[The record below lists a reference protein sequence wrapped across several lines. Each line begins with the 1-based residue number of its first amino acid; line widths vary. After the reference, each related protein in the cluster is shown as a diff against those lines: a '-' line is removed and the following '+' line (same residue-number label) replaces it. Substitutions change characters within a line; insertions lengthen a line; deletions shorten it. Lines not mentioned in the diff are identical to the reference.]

1 MPPDGDSARA
11 GSAARAPSSEEEPTV
26 EAVILCGIQAA
37 GKTSFYRDRY
47 LDTHVRISLDL
58 HRTRHREALFLET
71 CLRSGQRF
79 VVDNTNP
86 TADERRRYTVP
97 ALAAGFR
104 LVACLVDVSADEALA
119 RNARRPAAQR
129 IPVAGLLGTR
139 KRLEPP
145 AVAEGF
151 DEVWLVR
158 HGPAGGWRLER
169 STA

>member
-1 MPPDGDSARA
+1 
-11 GSAARAPSSEEEPTV
+11 V

-47 LDTHVRISLDL
+47 LETHVRISLDL
-58 HRTRHREALFLET
+58 LRTRHREALFLDT

-86 TADERRRYTVP
+86 TVDERRRYAVP

-104 LVACLVDVSADEALA
+104 LVACLLDVAPSEALA
-119 RNARRPAAQR
+119 RNARRPPRQR

-145 AVAEGF
+145 TAAEGF
-151 DEVWLVR
+151 DEVWVVR
-158 HGPAGGWRLER
+158 HDAARGWRLER
-169 STA
+169 AAARRPQPRAVPPGAAT

>member
-1 MPPDGDSARA
+1 MPPDGDSARV

-145 AVAEGF
+145 AAAEGF

-158 HGPAGGWRLER
+158 HDPAGGWRLER
-169 STA
+169 SSA